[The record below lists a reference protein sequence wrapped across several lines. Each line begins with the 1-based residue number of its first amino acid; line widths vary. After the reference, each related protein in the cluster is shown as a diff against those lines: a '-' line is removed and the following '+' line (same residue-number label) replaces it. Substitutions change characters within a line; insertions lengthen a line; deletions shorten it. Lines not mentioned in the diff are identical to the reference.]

1 MQRFR
6 MCAMSLVCLVALWIA
21 PGSAQDKFI
30 MGMGGST

>member
-6 MCAMSLVCLVALWIA
+6 MCAMSLVCMVVLWIA